1 MIPKISVILPVYN
14 EERYINQCMDSL
26 CHQTLSDIEIICVD
40 DGSTDGSLA
49 ILRSYEKLDD
59 RIMVITQKNQYA
71 GVARNNGMK
80 HAKGK
85 YLLFLDS
92 DDIFELDM
100 LEKLYLRAEQDQ
112 LDIALCHSYRL
123 DDRNGEKIEIDSSE
137 TDSFFP
143 KETSVFSGADI
154 ECAGIFQS
162 MIGWAWDKLFR
173 ADFVR
178 EMGYEFPDFRSSED
192 GFFVYMLVARAQRIG
207 VLEERLVWH
216 RIYNGESLSNSR
228 EQNWEN
234 GFRMLE
240 MIYEELKK
248 QKIYDIFE
256 QSFISWG
263 VYFQVWHLTTLYEK
277 TAFFN
282 SYKYIREHTEAEF
295 RILQY
300 HGEFLC
306 EPEHLEYYNLIFKM
320 EPEQFLL
327 QLLKDRDGV
336 ISRYQSGWN
345 IHRNNKRW
353 VFPYEKI
360 AKETKIIIYG
370 AGAMGRSYFEQ
381 LKATE
386 YCREVH
392 IVDQNYQKY
401 YATNYPV
408 EDIGI
413 VSNID
418 YDYILIAVMDYL
430 VRAEVFKILNCKYNI
445 PESKIICEGVVRI
458 LGEI

>member
-1 MIPKISVILPVYN
+1 MTPKISIILPVYN
-14 EERYINQCMDSL
+14 EEKYINQCLDSL
-26 CHQTLSDIEIICVD
+26 CNQTLSDIEIICVD

-92 DDIFELDM
+92 DDIFEPDM

-137 TDSFFP
+137 RDLFFP

-154 ECAGIFQS
+154 KCAGIFQS
-162 MIGWAWDKLFR
+162 MVGWAWDKLFR

-192 GFFVYMLVARAQRIG
+192 GFFVYMLVAGAQRIG

-216 RIYNGESLSNSR
+216 RIYNGESLSNNR

-256 QSFISWG
+256 QSFISWA

-277 TAFFN
+277 MAFFN

-295 RILQY
+295 KILQY
-300 HGEFLC
+300 HGQLLC
-306 EPEHLEYYNLIFKM
+306 NQNDIEYYKMIIEM

-327 QLLKDRDGV
+327 QLLKDRDDV
-336 ISRYQSGWN
+336 ISKRQIN
-345 IHRNNKRW
+345 IHKKRW
-353 VFPYEKI
+353 VLPYEEIPKG
-360 AKETKIIIYG
+360 TKIVIYG
-370 AGAMGRSYFEQ
+370 AGAMGHSYFDQ
-381 LKATE
+381 LKATG
-386 YCREVH
+386 YCSEVH
-392 IVDQNYQKY
+392 IVDQNNQKY
-401 YATNYPV
+401 YTEDYPV

-413 VSNID
+413 IKYID
-418 YDYILIAVMDYL
+418 FDHILVAILDYRIRARVYKLLNSEYDIS
-430 VRAEVFKILNCKYNI
+430 
-445 PESKIICEGVVRI
+445 ESKIICEGVVRI